1 MALWRWISKAS
12 SHWQQSWNTSA
23 HVGDFCWLV
32 LETMGTSALNAGIV
46 KNCKGVRFTP
56 QVETKAEKSFVSDS
70 PSNCE
75 LLHCDFKNVLCV
87 GWATVIS
94 VGELGSPQPE
104 SFSSL
109 LEAQSPLALSSL
121 MFVIE
126 SPAQISFK
134 TFNENWF
141 TIDDN
146 RLQPTTQF

>member
-1 MALWRWISKAS
+1 MNFKSIKSLATELKHISTCRWLLLACAWNDGNISLK
-12 SHWQQSWNTSA
+12 
-23 HVGDFCWLV
+23 
-32 LETMGTSALNAGIV
+32 AGIV

-109 LEAQSPLALSSL
+109 LEAQSPLAHSSL

-134 TFNENWF
+134 TFNENSF

>member
-1 MALWRWISKAS
+1 
-12 SHWQQSWNTSA
+12 
-23 HVGDFCWLV
+23 
-32 LETMGTSALNAGIV
+32 MGTSALNAGIV

-87 GWATVIS
+87 GRATVIS

-109 LEAQSPLALSSL
+109 LEAQSPLAHSSL

-134 TFNENWF
+134 TFNEN
-141 TIDDN
+141 
-146 RLQPTTQF
+146 